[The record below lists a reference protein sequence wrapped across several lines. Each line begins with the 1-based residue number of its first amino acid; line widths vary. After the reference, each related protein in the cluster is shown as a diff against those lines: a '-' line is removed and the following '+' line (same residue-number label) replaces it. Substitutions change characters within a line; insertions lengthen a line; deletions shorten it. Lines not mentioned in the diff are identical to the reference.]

1 MEITISIPDNYEL
14 IQDGDFYLFKKKYES
29 VPNQPKSW
37 KEYCKNYPVDKQ
49 NEFFISN
56 DSIISRTDV
65 YKTTRMDVNDR
76 NLISSIEEA
85 EAFLSLI
92 QLRRLREAWVGDF
105 KPNYEKENYFAI
117 CSNEKGDVSVNTV
130 YFPRV
135 IVFPSKEMAD
145 EFLSCFNDL
154 IKKAKML
161 L

>member
-56 DSIISRTDV
+56 DSIISRTDA

-85 EAFLSLI
+85 EAFLALI
-92 QLRRLREAWVGDF
+92 QLRRLREAWVGDWN
-105 KPNYEKENYFAI
+105 PSGNNYYAI
-117 CSNEKGDVSVNTV
+117 IFSIGTGLKIGEYAFTYRALS
-130 YFPRV
+130 FPTQL
-135 IVFPSKEMAD
+135 MAYD
-145 EFLSCFNDL
+145 FLGCFRDL
-154 IKKAKML
+154 CETAKIL